1 MVTRGS
7 QGRKLVPPGKPRLRK
22 AVEHDNEW
30 GIILALFG
38 DVEFDTVAGDTTV
51 SNVRKVAGNSH
62 DRYAVKN
69 SVRIIEG

>member
-1 MVTRGS
+1 MKVLCKM
-7 QGRKLVPPGKPRLRK
+7 QGHWQQTMGAIPQ

-30 GIILALFG
+30 GIIFALFG

-62 DRYAVKN
+62 DRYALKN